1 MEMTGSSGRGTSVAY
16 LPLRGTS
23 FDGMK
28 AGEEKWLVFENF
40 APPSGEST
48 YPGKPAPVP
57 IPELNWFHAS
67 VDIYAAD
74 PGVGWGTAD
83 PMSSLNKPQTKCRTE
98 SGCVLES
105 DETNNSMSIKR
116 IDMPAW

>member
-1 MEMTGSSGRGTSVAY
+1 MTGSSGRGTSVAY

-48 YPGKPAPVP
+48 YPGKP
-57 IPELNWFHAS
+57 
-67 VDIYAAD
+67 
-74 PGVGWGTAD
+74 G
-83 PMSSLNKPQTKCRTE
+83 MSKRT
-98 SGCVLES
+98 LE
-105 DETNNSMSIKR
+105 EKLALAR
-116 IDMPAW
+116 RFLEA